1 MSIISGSLNLT
12 LRCHKTKTKKKFT
25 KPQLQILGMSISF
38 QKIMSICKNFEV
50 CETRYIFS
58 KPYENH
64 KNHHNLLLK
73 HLFTNLVLRIVG
85 LDETFHL
92 LENY

>member
-1 MSIISGSLNLT
+1 
-12 LRCHKTKTKKKFT
+12 
-25 KPQLQILGMSISF
+25 
-38 QKIMSICKNFEV
+38 MSICKNFEV
-50 CETRYIFS
+50 CETRYIFL

-73 HLFTNLVLRIVG
+73 HFFTNLVLRIVG

-92 LENY
+92 LENYWKTQKYIKLDTKKPKIINIPFLR